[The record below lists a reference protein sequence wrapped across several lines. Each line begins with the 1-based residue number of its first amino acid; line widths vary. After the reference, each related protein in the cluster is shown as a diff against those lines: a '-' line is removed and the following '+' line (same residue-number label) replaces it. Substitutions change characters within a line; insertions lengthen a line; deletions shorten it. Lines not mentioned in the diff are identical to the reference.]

1 MNAAFLA
8 HLKTGVTTLCR
19 AWGVTR
25 RDGVWLGFT
34 DHDGDI
40 AFDGMVFQASSGL
53 AAKALQQTT
62 GLSVD
67 NSEAMGALSAID
79 EADLIAGRFDGAEV
93 RVWLL
98 NWADPSQRM
107 EQFRG
112 NFGDVTRA
120 GGAFKVELRGLT
132 DSLNQP
138 IGRSYH
144 RGCSA
149 VLGDAACKA
158 VVAHVPMVVAEIVD
172 GTYVLTGDATQ
183 ADGWFDLGR
192 FAVTSGVSAGLI
204 GMVKRDRA
212 RAGGRLIDLWQDIPL
227 AIGDEI
233 ALQPGCDRQATTCK
247 VKFNNL
253 LNFQGFP
260 HIPREDWQISYPN
273 ALQPKDGGSLFK

>member
-1 MNAAFLA
+1 MNAEFLA

-34 DHDGDI
+34 DHDMDI
-40 AFDGMVFQASSGL
+40 SFDGMQFQASSGL

-93 RVWLL
+93 LVWLL
-98 NWADPSQRM
+98 NWANPTQRM
-107 EQFRG
+107 VQFRG
-112 NFGDVTRA
+112 HFGDVTRA

-132 DSLNQP
+132 DLLNQP
-138 IGRSYH
+138 MGRSYH
-144 RGCSA
+144 RGCAA
-149 VLGDAACKA
+149 VLGDAACQ
-158 VVAHVPMVVAEIVD
+158 VVVSDLPMIVADIVD
-172 GTYVLTGDATQ
+172 STYVLNGNAPQT
-183 ADGWFDLGR
+183 DGWFDLGR
-192 FAVTSGVSAGLI
+192 FAVTTGGNAGLV
-204 GMVKRDRA
+204 GMIKRDRA
-212 RAGGRLIDLWQDIPL
+212 RPAGRLIDLWQDIPL
-227 AIGDEI
+227 VIGDQI
-233 ALQPGCDRQATTCK
+233 TLRLGCDRQATTCQA
-247 VKFNNL
+247 KFNNL

-260 HIPREDWQISYPN
+260 HIPGEDWQISYPN

>member
-1 MNAAFLA
+1 MNADFLA
-8 HLKTGVTTLCR
+8 HLQTGVTTLCR

-25 RDGVWLGFT
+25 RDRVWLGFT
-34 DHDGDI
+34 DHDMDI
-40 AFDGMVFQASSGL
+40 SLDGMQFQASSGL

-98 NWADPSQRM
+98 NWADPAQNM

-112 NFGDVTRA
+112 HFGDVTRA

-132 DSLNQP
+132 DLLNQT

-158 VVAHVPMVVAEIVD
+158 VVATVPMVVADIMD
-172 GTYVLTGDATQ
+172 GTYVLNGNMSQT
-183 ADGWFDLGR
+183 DGWYDLGR
-192 FAVTSGVSAGLI
+192 FGVTTGISAGLL

-227 AIGDEI
+227 AIGDQI
-233 ALQPGCDRQATTCK
+233 TLQAGCDRQASTCQA
-247 VKFNNL
+247 KFNNL

-260 HIPREDWQISYPN
+260 HIPGEDWQISYPN
-273 ALQPKDGGSLFK
+273 PLQPKDGGSLFK

>member
-1 MNAAFLA
+1 MNTDFLD

-40 AFDGMVFQASSGL
+40 GFDGMVFQASSGL

-67 NSEAMGALSAID
+67 NSEATGALSAID
-79 EADLIAGRFDGAEV
+79 EVDLIAGRFDGAEV

-112 NFGDVTRA
+112 HFGDVTRA

-132 DSLNQP
+132 DLLNQSM
-138 IGRSYH
+138 GRSYT

-149 VLGDAACKA
+149 VLGDVSCKA
-158 VVAHVPMVVAEIVD
+158 VVAALPMVIFDILD
-172 GTYVLTGDATQ
+172 GTYVLSGQATQ
-183 ADGWFDLGR
+183 TDGWFDLGR
-192 FAVTSGVSAGLI
+192 FAVTTGISAGLV
-204 GMVKRDRA
+204 GMIKRDRA
-212 RAGGRLIDLWQDIPL
+212 RAGGRLIDLWQDMPL
-227 AIGDEI
+227 NIGDQISLE
-233 ALQPGCDRQATTCK
+233 PGCDRQAATCQA
-247 VKFNNL
+247 KFNNL
-253 LNFQGFP
+253 VNFQGFP
-260 HIPREDWQISYPN
+260 HIPGEDWQISYPN
-273 ALQPKDGGSLFK
+273 AMQPKDGGSLFK

>member
-8 HLKTGVTTLCR
+8 HLQTGVTTLCR

-40 AFDGMVFQASSGL
+40 TFDGRVFRASSGL

-98 NWADPSQRM
+98 NWADPSQRL

-112 NFGDVTRA
+112 HFGDVTRA

-132 DSLNQP
+132 DLLNQAT
-138 IGRSYH
+138 GRSYH

-149 VLGDAACKA
+149 VLGDAACKV
-158 VVAHVPMVVAEIVD
+158 VVATMPMIVADIVD
-172 GTYVLTGDATQ
+172 GTYVLNGAAPQ
-183 ADGWFDLGR
+183 ADGWYDLGQ
-192 FAVTSGVSAGLI
+192 FGVITGVSAGLF
-204 GMVKRDRA
+204 GMVKRDRM
-212 RAGGRLIDLWQDIPL
+212 RAEGRLIDLWQSLPL
-227 AIGDEI
+227 AVGDQI
-233 ALQPGCDRQATTCK
+233 TLTAGCDRQAATCK
-247 VKFNNL
+247 TKFNNL

-260 HIPREDWQISYPN
+260 HMPGEDWQISYPN

>member
-1 MNAAFLA
+1 MNAEFLA

-40 AFDGMVFQASSGL
+40 AFDGMQFRASSGL

-62 GLSVD
+62 GLAVD

-93 RVWLL
+93 RVWLV

-120 GGAFKVELRGLT
+120 GGAFRVELRGLT
-132 DSLNQP
+132 DLLNQT

-158 VVAHVPMVVAEIVD
+158 VVADVALVVVDIVD
-172 GTYVLTGDATQ
+172 GTYVLNGDAPQ
-183 ADGWFDLGR
+183 SDGWFDLGR
-192 FAVTSGVSAGLI
+192 FAVTTGASAGLL

-212 RAGGRLIDLWQDIPL
+212 HTAGRLIDLWQDIPL
-227 AIGDEI
+227 AMGDQI
-233 ALQPGCDRQATTCK
+233 TLQPGCDRQAATCTA
-247 VKFNNL
+247 KFNNL

-260 HIPREDWQISYPN
+260 HIPGEDWQISYPN
-273 ALQPKDGGSLFK
+273 ARQPKDGGSLFK